1 MTNNMFILAPR
12 AASFIDCDMTECKLE
27 HATIDALVLDG
38 SLLHSTDFDWM
49 TLLNKAREDLDV
61 DERISLIGCSFKPF
75 KLSPDSTI
83 SRVDL
88 SHCKINHAVVP
99 NIKLQNVILRSAQ
112 MVQVMG
118 AGGK

>member
-1 MTNNMFILAPR
+1 
-12 AASFIDCDMTECKLE
+12 MTECLLS
-27 HATIDALVLDG
+27 HATIDALILDG

-75 KLSPDSTI
+75 KLPPDATI

-88 SHCKINHAVVP
+88 SHCKINDAVVP
-99 NIKLQNVILRSAQ
+99 NITLQNVILRSAQ
-112 MVQVMG
+112 MVQVRE
-118 AGGK
+118 GGGSGCSKWVV